1 MNHGGYKW
9 YGKDDIA
16 SWPENYK
23 RCRGCNAVLPFSEF
37 HRQKQTLFGLNNYC
51 KSCRHPRAVSDY
63 AKKSLE
69 QLIYERAKS
78 RARKYGVPFD
88 IDVEDIDVP
97 SLCPALSIPLERSG
111 TITDNTP
118 SLDRIDPAKGYVR
131 GNIAVISN
139 KANRIKSNAEAYEIE
154 SVALWLRSII

>member
-1 MNHGGYKW
+1 MNYGGYKW
-9 YGKDDIA
+9 YSKDDIA
-16 SWPENYK
+16 SWPDNHK
-23 RCRGCNAVLPFSEF
+23 RCRGCDAILPFAEF

-51 KSCRHPRAVSDY
+51 KLCRHPRSVSDY
-63 AKKSLE
+63 AKKPIE

-78 RARKYGVPFD
+78 RARKHGVPFD

-97 SLCPALSIPLERSG
+97 SLCPALSIPLERSD

-154 SVALWLRSII
+154 SVALWLRSVI